1 MRFAALILLAAML
14 GVACSALVACG
25 GSNSDKLIPS
35 RDAQA
40 LKRYAD
46 RVGTAVGQQDCAE
59 AQTDVARAI
68 NRIGALPATVDPICA
83 RTSRRA
89 STTSRARPR
98 RKCQGTTTEAT
109 PTTDTGTTDTG
120 TTDTGTTDTGTTDTG
135 TTGTGTTGTGT
146 TTGTPTRGRRPGTT
160 GTGTTNTNP
169 AGGGGTGGTGGG
181 DQGGTGGGQGGTPP
195 PSGGS
200 G

>member
-1 MRFAALILLAAML
+1 MRFAALILLAATL

-25 GSNSDKLIPS
+25 GSNDDNLIPG
-35 RDAQA
+35 RDAEA

-68 NRIGALPATVDPICA
+68 KRIGALPATVDPDLRANLEEGFNNLA
-83 RTSRRA
+83 RQA
-89 STTSRARPR
+89 EA
-98 RKCQGTTTEAT
+98 KCQGTTTEAT

-120 TTDTGTTDTGTTDTG
+120 TTDTGTTDTGTTGTGTTGTGTTDTG
-135 TTGTGTTGTGT
+135 TTGTGTTGT
-146 TTGTPTRGRRPGTT
+146 GTT

-169 AGGGGTGGTGGG
+169 AGGGGTGGTGGS

>member
-1 MRFAALILLAAML
+1 MRFAALILLAATL

-68 NRIGALPATVDPICA
+68 KRIGALPATVDPDLRANLEEGFNNLA
-83 RTSRRA
+83 RQA
-89 STTSRARPR
+89 EA
-98 RKCQGTTTEAT
+98 KCQGTTTEAT

-135 TTGTGTTGTGT
+135 TTDTGTTGT
-146 TTGTPTRGRRPGTT
+146 GTT

-169 AGGGGTGGTGGG
+169 AGGGGTGGTGGS